1 MMTLRE
7 AIEHATNV
15 ALDEDVCEEC
25 QREHK
30 QLAEWLERLAAYEA
44 ADVAPVRHGR
54 WIMWGGKLHCPNC
67 EDLAPLK
74 RGWEDGCTTYEYTAS
89 RYCPNCGV
97 KMDGGETP

>member
-54 WIMWGGKLHCPNC
+54 WEWDTKGLYPKPLCSRCSYEPYRASNHSSDLPN
-67 EDLAPLK
+67 
-74 RGWEDGCTTYEYTAS
+74 
-89 RYCPNCGV
+89 YCPNCGE
-97 KMDGGETP
+97 KMKNVADN